1 MLNGFV
7 NVAIT
12 KDLTKDIKESLKELA
27 SKNVC
32 VGIPQE
38 ANTLDENG
46 KITQAQKL
54 YVHTHGVRD
63 TEMQRAMQHDMDK
76 GTPYSKAHEL
86 FVHENGSPLYN
97 IPPRPIL
104 EPAIEDSKEEIAEE
118 MSKVIEAGMEGKNV
132 TPELHKVGFLAENA
146 AKEWFKNPDNKWAAN
161 SPVTVKRKG
170 SDQPLIDSGELREKI
185 THVIREGDK
194 DD

>member
-7 NVAIT
+7 KIAVT
-12 KDLTKDIKESLKELA
+12 KDLTKDIKNSLKEIA
-27 SKNVC
+27 KKNVC

-63 TEMQRAMQHDMDK
+63 TEMQKAMQHDLDK
-76 GTPYSKAHEL
+76 GTPYSKAHEM
-86 FVHENGSPLYN
+86 FVHEHGSPLYK
-97 IPPRPIL
+97 IPARPIL
-104 EPAIEDSKEEIAEE
+104 EPAIENSKEEIAEA
-118 MSKVIEAGMEGKNV
+118 MSDVIKVAMEGNNI
-132 TPELHKVGFLAENA
+132 TPELHKVGELAEYA
-146 AKEWFKNPDNKWAAN
+146 AKGWFNNPDNKWAAN
-161 SPVTVKRKG
+161 SLVTIQRKG
-170 SDQPLIDSGELREKI
+170 SDKPLIDSGGLKKNI
-185 THVIREGDK
+185 THVIKEGDK

>member
-12 KDLTKDIKESLKELA
+12 KNLTKDLKDSLEEIA

-38 ANTLDENG
+38 ANTLDKNG

-54 YVHTHGVRD
+54 YIHTHGVRD
-63 TEMQRAMQHDMDK
+63 TEMQRAMQHDLDK
-76 GTPYSKAHEL
+76 GTPYSKAHEM
-86 FVHENGSPLYN
+86 FVHEHGSPLYN

-104 EPAIEDSKEEIAEE
+104 EPAIENSKEEIAEA
-118 MSKVIEAGMEGKNV
+118 MSDAVKVAMEGNNI
-132 TPELHKVGFLAENA
+132 TPELHKVGFLAEDVV
-146 AKEWFKNPDNKWAAN
+146 KEWFTNTDNKWAAN
-161 SPVTVKRKG
+161 SPITIKRKG
-170 SDQPLIDSGELREKI
+170 SDQPLIDSGGLRKSI
-185 THVIREGDK
+185 THVIRDGDK